1 MKIQRLQQNIPVG
14 DIYWKLQQNP
24 HLWDEHTERTASP
37 NSPHHELNDIWARYG
52 DPAHAVTGQP
62 HTAHWYP
69 AADVLGIKPLCFD
82 LMHLVKG
89 VELGGVLFTRIP
101 PGVTCKPHTDNGWH
115 ARWYE
120 KFAVQITSAPGQVF
134 HFEGESLETRPGDL
148 FTFDNEYLHWVT
160 NDTKYERVTMIVCIH
175 REK

>member
-69 AADVLGIKPLCFD
+69 AADVLGI
-82 LMHLVKG
+82 
-89 VELGGVLFTRIP
+89 
-101 PGVTCKPHTDNGWH
+101 
-115 ARWYE
+115 
-120 KFAVQITSAPGQVF
+120 
-134 HFEGESLETRPGDL
+134 
-148 FTFDNEYLHWVT
+148 
-160 NDTKYERVTMIVCIH
+160 
-175 REK
+175 